1 MKPPIPTDEE
11 ERLKALRRYEILDT
25 ASEQEYDDIAMLAA
39 QICGT
44 PIATISLIDES
55 RQWLKAN
62 IGIDADETSRDI
74 AFCSYTIHNKDGRS
88 LVVNDALED
97 ERFAANPLVTDDP
110 NIRFYA
116 GAPLITLDNYALGA
130 LCVIDNEPRQI
141 SEGQLKALE
150 ALARQTTIKMEL
162 RRTSALLKAANE
174 ELRNLSL
181 TDDLTGL
188 YNRRGFLF
196 HAEQQLKLYRSRKSE
211 DEGLWLMMV
220 DLDGLKKI
228 NDTYGHEDGSFAI
241 KKASEILKQSF
252 RDADIIARLGGDEF
266 IVLIINAANNLN
278 EIILE
283 RIEENLDRYNQTGEK
298 PYAVLA
304 SCGLVKIG
312 FSDDSTIED
321 IMRQADEEMYRQK
334 RSRKAERT

>member
-1 MKPPIPTDEE
+1 MPKDEE
-11 ERLKALRRYEILDT
+11 DRLIALRRYEILDT

-44 PIATISLIDES
+44 TMATISLIDES
-55 RQWLKAN
+55 RQWLKAK
-62 IGIDADETSRDI
+62 IGIDGDEVPRDI
-74 AFCSYTIHNKDGRS
+74 AFCSYTINHENGRP
-88 LVVNDALED
+88 LVVNDTLKD
-97 ERFAANPLVTDDP
+97 ERFAENPLVTDDP

-130 LCVIDNEPRQI
+130 LCVIDSEPRQI
-141 SEGQLKALE
+141 SDEQLKALE
-150 ALARQTTIKMEL
+150 ALARQTTIKLEL
-162 RRTSALLKAANE
+162 RRTSALLQAANE

-196 HAEQQLKLYRSRKSE
+196 HAEQQLKLFRSRKSE
-211 DEGLWLMMV
+211 DEGLWLMMS

-228 NDTYGHEDGSFAI
+228 NDTCGHEEGSFAI
-241 KKASEILKQSF
+241 KKAAEIIKQSF
-252 RDADIIARLGGDEF
+252 RDADIVARLGGDEF

-278 EIILE
+278 EIILD
-283 RIEENLDRYNQTGEK
+283 RIEENLARYNKTGEK
-298 PYAVLA
+298 PYKVAA
-304 SCGLVKIG
+304 SCGLVKIS
-312 FSDDSTIED
+312 FTDDSTIEE

-334 RSRKAERT
+334 RNRKAERT

>member
-44 PIATISLIDES
+44 TMATISLIDED
-55 RQWLKAN
+55 RQWLKAK
-62 IGIDADETSRDI
+62 IGLDGDEMPRDI

-88 LVVNDALED
+88 LVVNDTLED
-97 ERFAANPLVTDDP
+97 ERFAENPLVTDDP

-116 GAPLITLDNYALGA
+116 GAPLVTLDNYALGA
-130 LCVIDNEPRQI
+130 LCVIDNEPRQL
-141 SEGQLKALE
+141 SDEQLKALE

-162 RRTSALLKAANE
+162 RRTSALLKIANE

-241 KKASEILKQSF
+241 KKAAEVLKQSF
-252 RDADIIARLGGDEF
+252 RDSDIIARLGGDEF
-266 IVLIINAANNLN
+266 IILIINAANNLN
-278 EIILE
+278 EIILD
-283 RIEENLDRYNQTGEK
+283 RIEENLDRYNRTGEK

-312 FSDDSTIED
+312 FADDSTIEEV
-321 IMRQADEEMYRQK
+321 MRQADEEMYRQK
-334 RSRKAERT
+334 RIRKAERI